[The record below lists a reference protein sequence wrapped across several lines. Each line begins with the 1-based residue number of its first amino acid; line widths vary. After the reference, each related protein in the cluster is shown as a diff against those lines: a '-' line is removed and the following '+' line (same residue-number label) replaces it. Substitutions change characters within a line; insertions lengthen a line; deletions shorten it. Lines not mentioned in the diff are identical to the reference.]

1 MHRNVQGFNI
11 LLAFF
16 CFFFSVSG
24 CGFISTFAL
33 LDGAPQGI
41 TSSAV
46 GLNICLITAGVK
58 NYNAIIEKNR
68 KRNDKMVF
76 LAKFQIL
83 SSSIDRWGSSSKRQ
97 NKKFEVL

>member
-1 MHRNVQGFNI
+1 M
-11 LLAFF
+11 AFF

-58 NYNAIIEKNR
+58 NYNAVIEKNR
-68 KRNDKMVF
+68 KRNDKMIF

-97 NKKFEVL
+97 NKEF